1 MLVIINNMMSLKKS
15 AVLFTALLFRAAL
28 PLAAQVE
35 LDLHGSVESLHAVP
49 FAADRTLTDSRGVF
63 TGEIGAWS
71 GDARAFV
78 SLSAEYNGVS
88 PDRTGFSLGE
98 AWLDWNTGGF
108 SLRLGRQL
116 LSWGAADGLILT
128 DVVCPQNLGAYAGL
142 DFVGSRLAVDGL
154 RLRYSFPALSAEAVW
169 LPPFTPAR
177 LPEDPGNPLHGILYP
192 SSVDMDG
199 NPLPVLAAE
208 AAPPRTIADGEYGLR
223 ISAYTPA
230 LDFSLMGFYGWNDIP
245 HTRKRLIFRTAA
257 PSPPA
262 ELELLPEYGR
272 TITAGADAS
281 IPLGEFLLRLETAW
295 TGGGRYDRPS
305 GEMAAILGSGQ
316 TSDPVEKH
324 RIQALTGIDWNPSG
338 WTLSVQYYEDL
349 LPDARDGGT
358 ERPWRKNGL
367 SLRIARALF
376 RETLNLS
383 AWCYLDLADFDTAGS
398 VSAAYALTD
407 SLTLSAG
414 TDFFTGGIDGRG
426 TYAAYKDLSCV
437 WIRGIFRF

>member
-1 MLVIINNMMSLKKS
+1 MTSIRKS
-15 AVLFTALLFRAAL
+15 AALSAAFLFCAVF

-35 LDLHGSVESLHAVP
+35 LDLHGSAETLHAIP
-49 FAADRTLTDSRGVF
+49 FAANRTLTDSRSVF

-71 GDARAFV
+71 GESRAFV
-78 SLSAEYNGVS
+78 SLSAEYNAVS

-98 AWLDWNTGGF
+98 AWLDCGTGGF

-116 LSWGAADGLILT
+116 LSWGAADGLVLT
-128 DVVCPQNLGAYAGL
+128 DVVCPQNLTAYAGL
-142 DFVGSRLAVDGL
+142 DFAGSRLAVDGL
-154 RLRYSFPALSAEAVW
+154 RLRYSFPVLSVEAVW
-169 LPPFTPAR
+169 LPLFTPAR
-177 LPEDPGNPLHGILYP
+177 LPDDPGNPLHGIFYP
-192 SSVDMDG
+192 ASVDMG
-199 NPLPVLAAE
+199 GVSAAGD
-208 AAPPRTIADGEYGLR
+208 ASLWTIADGEYGLR

-230 LDFSLMGFYGWNDIP
+230 LDFSVMGFYGWNDIP
-245 HTRKRLIFRTAA
+245 YMRKRLIYTNAV
-257 PSPPA
+257 PSVP
-262 ELELLPEYGR
+262 EKLELLPGYSR

-281 IPLGEFLLRLETAW
+281 VPLGEFLLRLETAW

-305 GEMAAILGSGQ
+305 GETAALLSGGQ
-316 TSDPVEKH
+316 TDDPVEKH
-324 RIQALTGIDWNPSG
+324 RIQALAGIDWNPSG

-367 SLRIARALF
+367 TLRIARALF

-383 AWCYLDLADFDTAGS
+383 AWCYLDLVDFDTAGS

-407 SLTLSAG
+407 ALTLSVG
-414 TDFFTGGIDGRG
+414 SDFFTGGIDDRG

-437 WIRGIFRF
+437 WLRGIFRF